1 MDDVK
6 QLQATIKHRLTEKGM
21 SQADLAERIFVEDH
35 DEDDEAALAQFTE
48 ALKKQLN
55 RPSTPPEKLRRY
67 LEILLADRRGL
78 EGRYPSIAS
87 SYLPKQVLDQMH
99 QLSAEIDALLLNK

>member
-1 MDDVK
+1 
-6 QLQATIKHRLTEKGM
+6 M
-21 SQADLAERIFVEDH
+21 SEIRKLAEKIFVEDH
-35 DEDDEAALAQFTE
+35 DEDDEAALACFIE

-55 RPSTPPEKLRRY
+55 RASTSPEKLRRY
-67 LEILLADRRGL
+67 LEILLTDRGGL

-99 QLSAEIDALLLNK
+99 QLSAEIDVLIQEK